1 MVFSSTIFLFAF
13 LPLFLAVYFAMPWRP
28 AKNVVLLLFSL
39 LFYAWGEPVYVWLMV
54 ASICF
59 NWLFAFIIGK
69 CGEGKTAP
77 KRFWLVAALAAN
89 LLVLGFYKYQGFLAE
104 NINRAIGEEFIA
116 ELNLALPIGISFFT
130 LQAITYVVDVYRGE
144 VKVQKNPLY
153 LGMYIAM
160 FPQLVAGPIVRY
172 TTVMEEIAHREESL
186 TEFAAGATRFCFG
199 LAKKMVL
206 ANSMGQIADGVFGQ
220 TAANLDPGLAWVG
233 ALAYT
238 FQIYFD
244 FSAYSD
250 MAIGLGRMFG
260 FHFLENFNYPYI
272 SRSVT
277 EFWRRWHIS
286 LSSWFR
292 DYVYIPLGGNRC
304 SRPKQI
310 RNILAVWL
318 LTGLWHGAAWTFILW
333 GLWFCVLLLGE
344 KFLWG
349 KYLERLPGLI
359 RWACAM
365 LAVILSWVL
374 FRAADLEQALAYL
387 GAMFSQTTG
396 LAQDGQAVY
405 YLLQFWPEWILALIA
420 FLPVKQWLQSWL
432 EARGAA
438 GQTLALWA
446 PRGLALGLLVLSYG
460 LLVTGSFNP
469 FIYFQF

>member
-1 MVFSSTIFLFAF
+1 MVFSSQTFLFFF
-13 LPLFLAVYFAMPWRP
+13 LPLAGLCVLVR
-28 AKNVVLLLFSL
+28 AKPVQNALLLIASL
-39 LFYAWGEPVYVWLMV
+39 IFYAWGEPWFVLVMM
-54 ASICF
+54 ASILI
-59 NWLFAFIIGK
+59 NYAFGLWVH
-69 CGEGKTAP
+69 AP
-77 KRFWLVAALAAN
+77 KSRGKSTRVPVVLSVVSN
-89 LLVLGFYKYQGFLAE
+89 LGLMFVFKYLTFVL
-104 NINRAIGEEFIA
+104 R
-116 ELNLALPIGISFFT
+116 ELGRLGLSLTIPVIELPLGISFFT
-130 LQAITYVVDVYRGE
+130 FQGLSYVIDVYRGDAPI
-144 VKVQKNPLY
+144 QKNPLDTALY
-153 LGMYIAM
+153 VAL

-172 TTVMEEIAHREESL
+172 TTVMEEIAHREETLS
-186 TEFAAGATRFCFG
+186 EFAAGATRFCFG
-199 LAKKMVL
+199 LSKKIVL
-206 ANSMGQIADGVFGQ
+206 ANY
-220 TAANLDPGLAWVG
+220 TAPTAVDVLALHDALPISRLAWAG

-250 MAIGLGRMFG
+250 MAIGLGHTFG

-304 SRPKQI
+304 SRARQI
-310 RNILAVWL
+310 RNILTVWL

-333 GLWFCVLLLGE
+333 GLWFCLLLLGE

-349 KYLERLPGLI
+349 HFLEQLPSPI
-359 RWACAM
+359 RWACTM

-374 FRAADLEQALAYL
+374 FRAADLGQAWAYL
-387 GAMFSQTTG
+387 GAMFGQTTS

-446 PRGLALGLLVLSYG
+446 PRVLALGLLVLSYG

>member
-1 MVFSSTIFLFAF
+1 M
-13 LPLFLAVYFAMPWRP
+13 
-28 AKNVVLLLFSL
+28 
-39 LFYAWGEPVYVWLMV
+39 
-54 ASICF
+54 
-59 NWLFAFIIGK
+59 
-69 CGEGKTAP
+69 
-77 KRFWLVAALAAN
+77 
-89 LLVLGFYKYQGFLAE
+89 
-104 NINRAIGEEFIA
+104 
-116 ELNLALPIGISFFT
+116 
-130 LQAITYVVDVYRGE
+130 
-144 VKVQKNPLY
+144 
-153 LGMYIAM
+153 
-160 FPQLVAGPIVRY
+160 
-172 TTVMEEIAHREESL
+172 
-186 TEFAAGATRFCFG
+186 
-199 LAKKMVL
+199 
-206 ANSMGQIADGVFGQ
+206 
-220 TAANLDPGLAWVG
+220 
-233 ALAYT
+233 
-238 FQIYFD
+238 
-244 FSAYSD
+244 
-250 MAIGLGRMFG
+250 
-260 FHFLENFNYPYI
+260 
-272 SRSVT
+272 
-277 EFWRRWHIS
+277 
-286 LSSWFR
+286 
-292 DYVYIPLGGNRC
+292 YIPLGGNRC

-446 PRGLALGLLVLSYG
+446 PRVLALGLLVLSYG